1 MTPVRTAVAV
11 AAVVLGSL
19 LTAGCGIKP
28 TGVIESGAAASV
40 VIGPR
45 DPSGLVYFVTPDG
58 KLVPSP
64 QVDSPP
70 SSPTGTML
78 RLLAG
83 PGPQERAAGLGTR
96 LPALAGNEAG
106 AVGVTFPTEGGVVE
120 VRVPFRVEELPQVAR
135 RQLVCTAMSVAVNES
150 GTVDVMLRG
159 PDSAFAGERC
169 DIGRG
174 R

>member
-1 MTPVRTAVAV
+1 MTRVRTASSV
-11 AAVVLGSL
+11 AAALLGL

-45 DPSGLVYFVTPDG
+45 DHSGLVYFVTPDG

-70 SSPTGTML
+70 SSPTGTLL
-78 RLLAG
+78 RLLIG

-96 LPALAGNEAG
+96 LPTLEGNAG
-106 AVGVTFPTEGGVVE
+106 AVGVTFPGEGVVD
-120 VRVPFRVEELPQVAR
+120 VRVPFKVQELSQVAR
-135 RQLVCTAMSVAVNES
+135 RQLVCTAVSVAVNES

-169 DIGRG
+169 DIGR
-174 R
+174 